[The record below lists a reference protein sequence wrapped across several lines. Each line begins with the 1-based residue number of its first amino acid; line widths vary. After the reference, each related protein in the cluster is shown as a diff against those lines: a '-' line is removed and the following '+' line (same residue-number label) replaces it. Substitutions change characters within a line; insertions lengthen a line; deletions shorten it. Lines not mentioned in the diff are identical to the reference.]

1 MGNNATDLEYSLGAT
16 GLSNLASEIRTLSV
30 SLTLEFVF
38 LAFATSTPVKIVR
51 AVAVANHG
59 LLAPTFEYDLTGG
72 PCRLVYDNLETF
84 IPCDVAERFP
94 IDATFG
100 WQGYIGVPLKNESG
114 TVFGHIAA
122 LSSQPLTEPE
132 NMFAAMRATA
142 KRLGWWTTRRPRR
155 GRRPSATS
163 SPRPLPPGRLRPRPS
178 TSWPSGTWPRPSWRP
193 LPISTPGPRGP

>member
-30 SLTLEFVF
+30 SLNLEFVF

-142 KRLGWWTTRRPRR
+142 KRLERYIDRHLRTADTGSTRIPPPARRAHNPNPIATRRCLIGSISRR
-155 GRRPSATS
+155 AVKSPSIRRAC
-163 SPRPLPPGRLRPRPS
+163 
-178 TSWPSGTWPRPSWRP
+178 
-193 LPISTPGPRGP
+193 